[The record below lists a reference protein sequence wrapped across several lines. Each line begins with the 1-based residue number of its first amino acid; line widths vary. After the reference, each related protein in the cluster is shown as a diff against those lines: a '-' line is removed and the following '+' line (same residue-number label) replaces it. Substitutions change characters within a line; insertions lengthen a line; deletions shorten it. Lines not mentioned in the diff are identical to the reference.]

1 MAYNQEEEL
10 KLSELKKIGFNPNT
24 ILDIGAHTGQFYKW
38 AKDVWPQSFIW
49 MIEANECHKT
59 ILNNL
64 TYLNNDQYTIATM
77 GDTERKVNFYTRKDK
92 PHTQGASYYKESDY
106 WDIPQLVM
114 EIPKTLQTLDN
125 IFTEDSSF
133 NLIKMDTQGSELDI
147 IKGGEKLCRK
157 ADYILLEVAVVEYNE
172 KAPLEKE
179 VISFM
184 KDFDFED
191 IMVIGKHTDGEK
203 IIQKDIVFKNLN
215 KK

>member
-1 MAYNQEEEL
+1 MYRPGESMRLEDL
-10 KLSELKKIGFNPNT
+10 KRKGFNPST
-24 ILDIGAHTGQFYKW
+24 ILDIGAHSGQFYRW
-38 AKDVWPQSFIW
+38 AKNVWPDAFIW
-49 MIEANECHKT
+49 MIEANECHAD
-59 ILNNL
+59 ILSNL
-64 TYLNNDQYTIATM
+64 TNQNNDKYTIATM
-77 GDTERKVNFYTRKDK
+77 GDVEREVNLYTRTDK
-92 PHTQGASYYKESDY
+92 PHTEGASYYKESNY

-125 IFTEDSSF
+125 LFTEESSF
-133 NLIKMDTQGSELDI
+133 DFIKMDTQGSELDI
-147 IKGGEKLCRK
+147 IRGGKNICRK